1 MSDLS
6 IPLSALARF
15 HREVI
20 IRDVERIVGAS
31 EQRIR
36 DEMHAIQDASATKMD
51 RLEFEYQAIKAG
63 LVRVEV
69 RLQAIE
75 QGLGRLEE
83 RLEHVEEPLVRVER
97 HLDGLQAEHRALA
110 SAVHHVDERLSQVE

>member
-6 IPLSALARF
+6 IPLAALARF
-15 HREVI
+15 HREVLVP
-20 IRDVERIVGAS
+20 DLERIVGAS
-31 EQRIR
+31 GQRIR

-63 LVRVEV
+63 LVRVEG

-75 QGLGRLEE
+75 QRLDAGGP
-83 RLEHVEEPLVRVER
+83 REP
-97 HLDGLQAEHRALA
+97 
-110 SAVHHVDERLSQVE
+110 